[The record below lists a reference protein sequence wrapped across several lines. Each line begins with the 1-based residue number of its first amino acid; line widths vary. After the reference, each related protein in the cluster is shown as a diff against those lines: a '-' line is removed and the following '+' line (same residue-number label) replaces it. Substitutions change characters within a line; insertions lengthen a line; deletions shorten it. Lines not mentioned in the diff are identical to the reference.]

1 MDKRFIKPWVDG
13 VVSYV
18 PGKTIEGCVKL
29 ASNENNFGPSPKVI
43 AALNKAASCVNTYP
57 YKDVLLREA
66 LAKYCGNYSA
76 DDVILGNGSDELIDL
91 ILKAFKG
98 PLYTFSP
105 TFASY
110 SIYARMLNEKY
121 QETRLNADFSFPL
134 DEFIAGSKDAG
145 IIFLCT
151 PNNPT
156 GTILSEKEIREV
168 LDEGKPTVVDEAY
181 YEYCGKTILPL
192 LKDYDNLI
200 VTRTL
205 AKAFGLAGLRIGYAI
220 ANPDTIRVLLKVKPP
235 FNVNILAQ
243 EAALA
248 ALSDVPYM
256 KDAVEKTIKER
267 DTLYKNIMKRF
278 SAVPSYTNFI
288 LVNTMPMPAKEF
300 YEKLL
305 AAGFVVRQLGKFPG
319 FSGEYCRIT
328 VGTPEQNKKLTS
340 ALERI

>member
-1 MDKRFIKPWVDG
+1 
-13 VVSYV
+13 V

-43 AALNKAASCVNTYP
+43 EALKKASSTVNQYP
-57 YKDVLLREA
+57 YKDVLLRQE
-66 LAKYCGNYSA
+66 LGKYCGSYSA
-76 DDVILGNGSDELIDL
+76 DNVILGNGSDELIDL

-98 PLYTFSP
+98 PLYTFGP

-121 QETRLNADFSFPL
+121 SEKPLNADFSFPL
-134 DEFIAGSKDAG
+134 SEFLAGAKDAG

-156 GTILSEKEIREV
+156 GTILSEEEIAAV
-168 LDEGKPTVVDEAY
+168 LDLGKPTVVDEAY
-181 YEYCGKTILPL
+181 YEYCGKTCLPL

-205 AKAFGLAGLRIGYAI
+205 AKAFGLAGLRIGYAVT
-220 ANPDTIRVLLKVKPP
+220 NPDTVKTLLKVKPP

-248 ALSDVPYM
+248 ALSDVAYM
-256 KDAVEKTIKER
+256 KKMVETTLAER
-267 DTLYKNIMKRF
+267 DILYGNITKRF
-278 SAVPSYTNFI
+278 AAVPSYTNFI
-288 LVNTMPMPAKEF
+288 LVNTHPLSAKDF

-305 AAGFVVRQLGKFPG
+305 AAGFVVRQLGRFPG

-328 VGTPEQNKKLTS
+328 VGTPEQNKKLAA
-340 ALERI
+340 ALESI